1 MRCSQQPRWVANKRK
16 KQNFK
21 EKVGTPFL
29 FQQQIDYSLS
39 KFLIETSTSFAYSL
53 NFSVLYFT
61 VLESWREES
70 ERKRSETTEDFDV
83 EALEEVKK
91 ELEKLRKVKEV
102 KEVEEAVEVEE
113 NIYFPS
119 HYSPSGCPTVPLVFS
134 GMTGR

>member
-1 MRCSQQPRWVANKRK
+1 M
-16 KQNFK
+16 
-21 EKVGTPFL
+21 
-29 FQQQIDYSLS
+29 
-39 KFLIETSTSFAYSL
+39 

-70 ERKRSETTEDFDV
+70 EKKRSETTEDFDV
-83 EALEEVKK
+83 EALDEVKK
-91 ELEKLRKVKEV
+91 ELEKLRKVKEVAKFEEV

>member
-1 MRCSQQPRWVANKRK
+1 M
-16 KQNFK
+16 
-21 EKVGTPFL
+21 
-29 FQQQIDYSLS
+29 
-39 KFLIETSTSFAYSL
+39 IEIAISFAFFL

-70 ERKRSETTEDFDV
+70 VRKRLETTEDFDV
-83 EALEEVKK
+83 EALDEVKK

-102 KEVEEAVEVEE
+102 KEVKEVEEVEE

>member
-1 MRCSQQPRWVANKRK
+1 M
-16 KQNFK
+16 
-21 EKVGTPFL
+21 
-29 FQQQIDYSLS
+29 D
-39 KFLIETSTSFAYSL
+39 
-53 NFSVLYFT
+53 FSVLYFT

-83 EALEEVKK
+83 EALDEVKK
-91 ELEKLRKVKEV
+91 ELEKLRKI
-102 KEVEEAVEVEE
+102 KEVEEVEEVEE

>member
-1 MRCSQQPRWVANKRK
+1 MANKRK

-83 EALEEVKK
+83 EALEEVKE

>member
-102 KEVEEAVEVEE
+102 KEVEEAVEAEE

>member
-119 HYSPSGCPTVPLVFS
+119 HYSPSGCPTVPIVFS

>member
-83 EALEEVKK
+83 EALEEVKR

-102 KEVEEAVEVEE
+102 AKFEEVKEVEE

>member
-1 MRCSQQPRWVANKRK
+1 M
-16 KQNFK
+16 
-21 EKVGTPFL
+21 
-29 FQQQIDYSLS
+29 
-39 KFLIETSTSFAYSL
+39 IEIAISFAFFL

-91 ELEKLRKVKEV
+91 ELEKLRKLKEV
-102 KEVEEAVEVEE
+102 KEVEEVEE

>member
-1 MRCSQQPRWVANKRK
+1 M
-16 KQNFK
+16 
-21 EKVGTPFL
+21 
-29 FQQQIDYSLS
+29 
-39 KFLIETSTSFAYSL
+39 

-83 EALEEVKK
+83 EALDEVKK
-91 ELEKLRKVKEV
+91 ELMKLRKVKKV
-102 KEVEEAVEVEE
+102 KEVEEVEE

-119 HYSPSGCPTVPLVFS
+119 HYSPSGCPTLPLVFS

>member
-1 MRCSQQPRWVANKRK
+1 M
-16 KQNFK
+16 
-21 EKVGTPFL
+21 
-29 FQQQIDYSLS
+29 
-39 KFLIETSTSFAYSL
+39 

>member
-102 KEVEEAVEVEE
+102 EEAVEVEE

>member
-1 MRCSQQPRWVANKRK
+1 M
-16 KQNFK
+16 
-21 EKVGTPFL
+21 
-29 FQQQIDYSLS
+29 D
-39 KFLIETSTSFAYSL
+39 
-53 NFSVLYFT
+53 FSVLYFT

-83 EALEEVKK
+83 EALDEVKK
-91 ELEKLRKVKEV
+91 ELEKLRKIKEV
-102 KEVEEAVEVEE
+102 EEVEEAVEVEE

>member
-102 KEVEEAVEVEE
+102 AKFEEVKEVEE

>member
-1 MRCSQQPRWVANKRK
+1 M
-16 KQNFK
+16 
-21 EKVGTPFL
+21 
-29 FQQQIDYSLS
+29 
-39 KFLIETSTSFAYSL
+39 IERAISFAFFL

-70 ERKRSETTEDFDV
+70 EKKRSETTEDFDV
-83 EALEEVKK
+83 EALDEVKK

-102 KEVEEAVEVEE
+102 EEMEE

>member
-1 MRCSQQPRWVANKRK
+1 M
-16 KQNFK
+16 
-21 EKVGTPFL
+21 
-29 FQQQIDYSLS
+29 
-39 KFLIETSTSFAYSL
+39 IEIAISFAFFL

-70 ERKRSETTEDFDV
+70 EKKRSETTEDFDV

-91 ELEKLRKVKEV
+91 ELEKLRKLKEV
-102 KEVEEAVEVEE
+102 KEVEEVEE